1 VTERPVSVAELE
13 ALLQE
18 LNSSLQTPRDCLFGP
33 DSVSWKVN
41 RESALFLGAGRAA
54 LLQLA
59 HPWVAAAIAQHSR
72 TLDDPVRR
80 FHHTFRVIFTM
91 MFGSA
96 DQAFTAARQLHRLHQ
111 QIRGTLP
118 DNAGRFLQGT
128 AYEAN
133 ELAALTWVY
142 ATLVDSALV
151 AYELLLPPLSETER
165 DQYFLESLRMAAL
178 FGIPPNTLPDS
189 WSTFREYVDSTVQSD
204 ALGVTDATRAFVQ
217 KLQKGTGFIVPPPFW
232 YRALTIQL
240 LPPRIREEFQLPFST
255 HEEKAV
261 QRALRL
267 MRRVYVKLPRAIR
280 FVGPYNEAV
289 NRLRGSKPGLGVRLS
304 NRLWVGQPA
313 LLALPRN

>member
-1 VTERPVSVAELE
+1 MAAHPVSATEFEGLLE
-13 ALLQE
+13 DLARSLRTPQE
-18 LNSSLQTPRDCLFGP
+18 RLFGP
-33 DSVSWKVN
+33 DSLSWKVN

-72 TLDDPVRR
+72 TLDNPVRR

-96 DQAFTAARQLHRLHQ
+96 EQAFTAARQLHRLHQ

-118 DNAGRFLQGT
+118 DAAGCFPQGT

-151 AYELLLPPLSETER
+151 VYELLLPALSQDER
-165 DQYFLESLRMAAL
+165 ERYFAESLRMAAL
-178 FGIPPNTLPDS
+178 FGISPRTLPQS
-189 WSTFREYVDSTVQSD
+189 WEAFRIYFDATIESD
-204 ALGVTDATRAFVQ
+204 TLGVSAATRAFAQ
-217 KLQKGTGFIVPPPFW
+217 KLQKGTGFLVPPPCW
-232 YRALTIQL
+232 YRSLTMRL
-240 LPPRIREEFQLPFST
+240 LPPRIRDQFQLPFGVR
-255 HEEKAV
+255 EEKAAD
-261 QRALRL
+261 RALNVMRPIYRRL
-267 MRRVYVKLPRAIR
+267 PAAIR

-289 NRLRGSKPGLGVRLS
+289 NRLRGSEPGLSVRLS
-304 NRLWVGQPA
+304 NRIWVGQPT
-313 LLALPRN
+313 LIALPRE